1 MVMRLVTPFTG
12 TVRRDKRFLPQKF
25 SAKKE
30 LGLYQSAFGFQEHRM
45 LCSYQGHRSKNVILV
60 SSMHNEAALDPSNEK
75 QKPEVVL
82 FYNETKGGVDSM
94 DKMALSYTTKRSTK
108 RWPLVLFCNLLDL
121 STIAARVVYQEK
133 HPNEKLCQK
142 IARGDFIREVAKS
155 LMRDQII
162 RRSETLVRA
171 SHPLKKLFEKTLES
185 LGINVR
191 TPQAGPS
198 LPIVGSRK
206 RGRCGKCPWKKDRKG
221 VSMCHKCNMFLCKE
235 HSIIVG
241 AMPA

>member
-1 MVMRLVTPFTG
+1 MRLVTPFTG

-75 QKPEVVL
+75 RKPEVVL

-133 HPNEKLCQK
+133 HPNEKLGQK
-142 IARGDFIREVAKS
+142 TLEVTLFARWPKVWCGTKLSGEVRHWWEHPTPS
-155 LMRDQII
+155 
-162 RRSETLVRA
+162 RS
-171 SHPLKKLFEKTLES
+171 SLKKL
-185 LGINVR
+185 
-191 TPQAGPS
+191 
-198 LPIVGSRK
+198 
-206 RGRCGKCPWKKDRKG
+206 
-221 VSMCHKCNMFLCKE
+221 
-235 HSIIVG
+235 
-241 AMPA
+241 